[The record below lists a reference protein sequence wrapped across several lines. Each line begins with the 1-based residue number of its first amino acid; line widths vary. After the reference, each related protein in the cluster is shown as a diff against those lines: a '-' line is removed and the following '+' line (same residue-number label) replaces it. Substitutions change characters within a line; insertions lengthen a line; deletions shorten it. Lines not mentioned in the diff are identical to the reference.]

1 MIGTSSQNT
10 KFTSRV
16 MISSAILAL
25 ALLSLPAM
33 TSEAGKASIIQAI
46 NAEIAKKSKP
56 WAELAKDTESKNY
69 TYWQNCQTMKATHCH
84 TYELSHRKV
93 KGRVLTV
100 IRTFDKACREAGG
113 KTVDGSDPSYDEID
127 AFFYDNHKVVKR
139 IHIPVMSQQLFC
151 EFDQKPALS
160 IFVDSERA
168 ERHGDGNLIS
178 KDALYEKPRIYV
190 YINDLDAL
198 TFEVEEAAQI
208 NNQRTEAYE
217 ACMAA
222 PFKIGDRSQF
232 GLVTNVRGPLVEV
245 QRDWGLEW
253 VRADEVLR
261 DFRECEAK

>member
-1 MIGTSSQNT
+1 MKTLQLISAAIFIGSFIVPMAS
-10 KFTSRV
+10 
-16 MISSAILAL
+16 LA
-25 ALLSLPAM
+25 
-33 TSEAGKASIIQAI
+33 SETGKASVIETI
-46 NAEIAKKSKP
+46 NSKIEEKSKP
-56 WAELAKDTESKNY
+56 WDDLATNQQSKNY
-69 TYWQNCQTMKATHCH
+69 TYWQNCQTLQATHCH

-93 KGRVLTV
+93 KGRVSTV
-100 IRTFDKACREAGG
+100 MRTFDKACQNAGG
-113 KTVDGSDPSYDEID
+113 KTVDGSDPSYDKID
-127 AFFYDNHKVVKR
+127 TFFLNNHTVVKR

-151 EFDQKPALS
+151 EFNQKPALS

-198 TFEVEEAAQI
+198 TLEVEEAVQVGT
-208 NNQRTEAYE
+208 QKTKAYR

-222 PFKIGDRSQF
+222 PLKIGDRSQF

-245 QRDWGLEW
+245 QRHWGLEW

-261 DFRECEAK
+261 DVRECETQ

>member
-10 KFTSRV
+10 KLTSRA

-25 ALLSLPAM
+25 ALLSQPAM
-33 TSEAGKASIIQAI
+33 ASEAGKASIIEAM

-56 WAELAKDTESKNY
+56 WTELATDPRSKNY
-69 TYWQNCQTMKATHCH
+69 TYWQNCQAMKATHCH

-93 KGRVLTV
+93 KGRVSTV
-100 IRTFDKACREAGG
+100 IRTFDKACWKAGG
-113 KTVDGSDPSYDEID
+113 KTVDGSDPSYDKID
-127 AFFYDNHKVVKR
+127 TFFYDNHTVIKQ

-151 EFDQKPALS
+151 EFNQQPALS

-198 TFEVEEAAQI
+198 SLEVEEAGQVSSLK
-208 NNQRTEAYE
+208 TEAYK

-232 GLVTNVRGPLVEV
+232 GLVTNIRDPLIEV

-261 DFRECEAK
+261 DIRECETE

>member
-1 MIGTSSQNT
+1 MKTLQSITT
-10 KFTSRV
+10 
-16 MISSAILAL
+16 AIF
-25 ALLSLPAM
+25 
-33 TSEAGKASIIQAI
+33 IAI
-46 NAEIAKKSKP
+46 NLPITVQASDTGKNSVIETVNAKITEKSKP
-56 WAELAKDTESKNY
+56 WNDLAADQLSKNY
-69 TYWQNCQTMKATHCH
+69 TYWQNCQTMKATDCH
-84 TYELSHRKV
+84 TYELSHRKI
-93 KGRVLTV
+93 KGRVSKV

-127 AFFYDNHKVVKR
+127 AFFYDNHTVVKR

-178 KDALYEKPRIYV
+178 KDALYEKPRIFV
-190 YINDLDAL
+190 YINDLDTL
-198 TFEVEEAAQI
+198 TLEVEEAVQVGTTK
-208 NNQRTEAYE
+208 REDYK

-222 PFKIGDRSQF
+222 PLKIGDRSQF
-232 GLVTNVRGPLVEV
+232 GLVTNIRGPLVEV

-261 DFRECEAK
+261 DIRECEAK